1 MKNKSPTYINWR
13 ETWSKMRRERIRP
26 LRITYDKDFGTHFL
40 ADEFAKNQVNDYE
53 YGKKAVKRLA
63 GLLSSH
69 SEVLEI
75 GGGLGTLTIPL
86 AEAVKT
92 LKTIEIS
99 PKRTAILKKELKNKQ
114 IYNVEVIESDW
125 MKYEIKRKFDLVV
138 CSHFLWQIENLELH
152 LEKMENASKKFCAII
167 QPSGRDAV
175 VRKVYETIVSHPY
188 QGQFE
193 PDTDIFPY
201 IILRHKGRLLSNNII
216 EYAIKRSQPQLVR
229 YVASFI
235 GKYTEVDKKI
245 GNIIADFVK
254 KYLQNNFHIEYCK
267 AVVMWWRVN

>member
-1 MKNKSPTYINWR
+1 
-13 ETWSKMRRERIRP
+13 MRREGIRP
-26 LRITYDKDFGTHFL
+26 LRIT
-40 ADEFAKNQVNDYE
+40 
-53 YGKKAVKRLA
+53 
-63 GLLSSH
+63 
-69 SEVLEI
+69 
-75 GGGLGTLTIPL
+75 
-86 AEAVKT
+86 AVKT

-99 PKRTAILKKELKNKQ
+99 PKRAAILKKELKNKQ

-267 AVVMWWRVN
+267 AVVMWWRVD